1 MSPEFECFDMAL
13 AGGLCNMTSSS
24 GDQGLPHAG
33 RLNSLIEAL
42 VGHLGAYQ
50 KGIDT
55 EGSLLR

>member
-1 MSPEFECFDMAL
+1 
-13 AGGLCNMTSSS
+13 MTSSS
-24 GDQGLPHAG
+24 GEEGLPHAV
-33 RLNSLIEAL
+33 RLNSLIESL